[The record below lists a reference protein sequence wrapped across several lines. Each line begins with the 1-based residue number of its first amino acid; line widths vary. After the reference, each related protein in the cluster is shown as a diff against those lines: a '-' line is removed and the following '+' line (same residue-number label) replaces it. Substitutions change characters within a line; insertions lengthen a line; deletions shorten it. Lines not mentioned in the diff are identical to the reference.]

1 MIEIDKGVFVSA
13 SEVASI
19 EDQEY
24 WNNSSPSD
32 SYLEST
38 GCRIIL
44 KNGRKLYLKTLRAID
59 AYDMLFPKIKDVVP
73 CPEAP
78 RAILVNI
85 NPTPQASE

>member
-1 MIEIDKGVFVSA
+1 MALIEIDTGVFVNPE
-13 SEVASI
+13 EVVSI

-24 WNNSSPSD
+24 WNNHSISD
-32 SYLEST
+32 CYLEST

-59 AYDMLFPKIKDVVP
+59 AHDILFRPMKDVVP

-78 RAILVNI
+78 RAILTNVG
-85 NPTPQASE
+85 SKS